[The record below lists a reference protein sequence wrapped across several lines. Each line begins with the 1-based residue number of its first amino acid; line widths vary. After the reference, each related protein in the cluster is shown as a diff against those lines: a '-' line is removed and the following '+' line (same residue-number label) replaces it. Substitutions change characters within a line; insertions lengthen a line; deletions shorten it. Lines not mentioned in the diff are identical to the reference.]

1 MIWRRSTRPWS
12 GSERPFSWL
21 FLSVLPSAT
30 RWSSLPGKSIAC
42 WNRPGYSNGRRH
54 IPKQNRRLAKPSDR
68 GRSGEK
74 LKLLLAQAGISHSL
88 GLMKGLMKSIVDSIG
103 PAWHEQFKTSV
114 LANAATFSLVA
125 ADTTDV
131 TNDNT
136 DYNAKVTNQ
145 VTTTNTAKQATADL
159 GTSRTTAEKHARALV
174 KRIKAHPAYTAA
186 FGNLLGIVG
195 PEDTTDIST
204 LKPEITGEAKKGGVV
219 EIDFNLANSEG
230 VNMNPESFR
239 GYSRRNGDTDFKF
252 LACRADLPRR
262 NQMEAGVSRRR
273 ADLR

>member
-114 LANAATFSLVA
+114 LANA
-125 ADTTDV
+125 
-131 TNDNT
+131 
-136 DYNAKVTNQ
+136 
-145 VTTTNTAKQATADL
+145 
-159 GTSRTTAEKHARALV
+159 EKHARALV

-252 LACRADLPRR
+252 LACRA
-262 NQMEAGVSRRR
+262 GVRRRR
-273 ADLR
+273 ARDTSPTYMDNPNASGLVAGKPELREYKAVFVVGDVEVSQFSDEITVNCAPRV